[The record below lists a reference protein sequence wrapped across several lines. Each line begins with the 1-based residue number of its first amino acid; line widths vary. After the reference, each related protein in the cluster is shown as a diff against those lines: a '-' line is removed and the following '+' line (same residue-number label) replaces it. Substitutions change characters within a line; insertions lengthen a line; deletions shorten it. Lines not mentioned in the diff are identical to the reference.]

1 MSTTH
6 KSAAC
11 TKYWPGAT
19 MAGSKWKNL
28 LDQSREETHRTK
40 RGVKDETG
48 KETIQSWFQSWLT
61 RPVIRP
67 IICAN

>member
-1 MSTTH
+1 
-6 KSAAC
+6 
-11 TKYWPGAT
+11 
-19 MAGSKWKNL
+19 MAGFKWKNL

>member
-6 KSAAC
+6 KSAAR

-19 MAGSKWKNL
+19 MAGFKWKNL
-28 LDQSREETHRTK
+28 LDQSREETHRIK

-48 KETIQSWFQSWLT
+48 NETIQSWLT

-67 IICAN
+67 II